1 MLMVE
6 SMQRGLAVDL
16 VVKERLEILR
26 SIMEMCMRKVVF
38 KLLVLEE
45 ECMQQEQERE
55 RGSQSMEEWWK
66 RLVEVMP
73 QVLAAE

>member
-26 SIMEMCMRKVVF
+26 SIVEMCMRKVEY
-38 KLLVLEE
+38 KRLVLEVE
-45 ECMQQEQERE
+45 YMRQE
-55 RGSQSMEEWWK
+55 
-66 RLVEVMP
+66 
-73 QVLAAE
+73 